1 MAAITTPVVLSDAA
15 IAFLEKDYEMKVRSL
30 TDHYGRMWTRFN
42 FFMVANTA
50 VAIAAAGRIADGK
63 PLADL
68 IAFSTAGTL
77 LTLCWY
83 IFGAE
88 DRYLVEAYRKEI
100 RRVGEY
106 VQAALGLTRELQKL
120 DPTGEFVTIADITK
134 EPVAQAVYQWRI
146 EIISTTKLVAWFP
159 LLLFL
164 CWSVGLIAGL
174 TY

>member
-1 MAAITTPVVLSDAA
+1 MTATTTPVVSDPA
-15 IAFLEKDYEMKVRSL
+15 IAFLEKDYEMKVRYL

-50 VAIAAAGRIADGK
+50 VAIVTAGRIADGK
-63 PLADL
+63 PLGDL
-68 IAFSTAGTL
+68 IAFSTAGML

-88 DRYLVEAYRKEI
+88 DRYLVEAYRKDI

-106 VQAALGLTRELQKL
+106 LQAALGLTRELQKL
-120 DPTGEFVTIADITK
+120 DPTGAFVTIADITK
-134 EPVAQAVYQWRI
+134 ERIAPTLYQWRI

-159 LLLFL
+159 LLLFF
-164 CWSVGLIAGL
+164 CWSAGLIAGL
-174 TY
+174 TC